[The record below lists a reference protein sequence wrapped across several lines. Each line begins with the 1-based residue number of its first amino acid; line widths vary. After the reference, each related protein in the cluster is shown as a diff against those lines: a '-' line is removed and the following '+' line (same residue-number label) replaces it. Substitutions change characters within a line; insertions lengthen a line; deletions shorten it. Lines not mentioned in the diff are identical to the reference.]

1 MSFINRYNKA
11 GHEYYHS
18 TIVSDFVYAVGLIWS
33 GSGLAGLITKTD
45 INGTL
50 IWERMYISKDDKGM
64 RIRQVIACPNEDILA
79 VIVSDNFR
87 EYGLMRVR
95 PSGEVVWRKYF
106 VTVVSPIVTHEAKV
120 IRLNE
125 EQYLLH
131 IYDTYSSETGGVI
144 TRIDN
149 HLIKIDGEG
158 KILIQ
163 KTLIND
169 DIMQVSDTAWN
180 GEHIAI
186 AGHVYMSSPG
196 RIGTCIVLNEN
207 LDEVNRFALQA
218 PENVMR
224 YVLLHRFYFT
234 GDKLYIYGSTAIDNN
249 GNLAEFLT
257 IVTSPTT
264 QTGSG
269 AISAITMPV
278 SNGHLVNIFSPNGF
292 YYTKSINNTE
302 TQIVKFGTGFSQEW
316 SKKIELRE
324 IFSIDSATDNHVSF
338 HGYFYDRYIGCVN
351 PNFESCKTNPYEPL
365 TTSKVSLP
373 FFNEYSIELPFA
385 QNTSVDIE
393 VAVETIDSQRE
404 EICGAPVVIPA
415 FVPIG
420 PICAGSS
427 LSPLPTV
434 SLNGIAGTWSPALN
448 NQQTT
453 TYTFTPNPGQ
463 NATPVTMTIV
473 VNPIIRPT
481 FDQLGPFGPCDN
493 MPALPTVSREGI
505 RGIWSPAFNPK
516 ATTTY
521 FFIPHAGQCA
531 MGASM
536 TITIQPNTTLLH
548 EVCWTS
554 LEDYEFNINIPKK
567 DAIEQD
573 ALAAVNG
580 LTRLIQPVWRPGTSY
595 YVHFVLKDT
604 VDNGANAQEYPFT
617 YGFSTDGAVGYFHTN
632 PYATYGDIVLEQN
645 QKLAKTDGTD
655 YIVPTNGL
663 ILDDTTGLIRDA
675 AGTIITGSDNK
686 PIRIYPHPDKYALTG
701 LSRYIDY
708 ERSYPNADGNLL
720 ASKPLFY
727 NDQRTEINVYFN
739 KAYVT
744 HFFQNWAPYKGM
756 GELKGRLKI
765 VIKDPRESETIVNP
779 PYLDYN
785 PADTIHIDIP
795 QTIEDWRD
803 DDNPQVPFVIS
814 QYLNLYNSNN
824 CIVTGGEVIKPKSK
838 FIKIVPKHLKPSKLY
853 TAIVNNV
860 YDVNR
865 DGELKDTPTAT
876 EIREV
881 HKFVFQTSRYAHFR
895 EQVNSYLLKEGE
907 GASLITRKAI
917 FNVEKAFTPQQL
929 QSAVNTIK
937 GVPDAFGD
945 AIKINYQHA
954 YDRVFEGILGFSPW
968 DNAISTEFNVIRD
981 TTNNAIVAIII
992 RNPEPF
998 VIPKMPV
1005 DDINKTIA
1013 VLTNGAADGSY
1024 KMLYSKDCSQVIIMQ
1039 DGMAI
1044 TAASLSCRFQY
1055 RIWNGVTYAV
1065 PDEPNVPEP
1074 QKMYTIYVNDITL

>member
-11 GHEYYHS
+11 SHEYYDSIIVGNFIYAGGQIFNGS
-18 TIVSDFVYAVGLIWS
+18 TLE
-33 GSGLAGLITKTD
+33 GLITKTD
-45 INGTL
+45 NTGRL
-50 IWERMYISKDDKGM
+50 IWERMYTSADGKGM
-64 RIRQVIACPNEDILA
+64 RIRRVVQCANEDVIV
-79 VIVSDNFR
+79 VIVSANFK
-87 EYGLMRVR
+87 EYGLMRVNTF
-95 PSGEVVWRKYF
+95 GDVVWRKYF
-106 VTVVSPIVTHEAKV
+106 VTVVSPIVTHDAKV

-125 EQYLLH
+125 ENYVLH
-131 IYDTYSSETGGVI
+131 IHDTYSSATGGTI

-149 HLIKIDGEG
+149 HLIKTDGSG
-158 KILIQ
+158 NILIQ
-163 KTLIND
+163 KTLASV
-169 DIMQVSDTAWN
+169 DILQVNTLAWD
-180 GEHIAI
+180 GTHLAI
-186 AGHVYMSSPG
+186 GGQQYMPG
-196 RIGTCIVLNEN
+196 PGVIGTCVLLNAN
-207 LDEVNRFALQA
+207 LDQVNKFGLRSLTSVQGH
-218 PENVMR
+218 
-224 YVLLHRFYFT
+224 VLIHRFYFRDT
-234 GDKLYIYGSTAIDNN
+234 QLYIYGSTGID
-249 GNLAEFLT
+249 GNSNTAEFLT
-257 IVTSPTT
+257 IVNAPSTQSGTGILSATT
-264 QTGSG
+264 LP
-269 AISAITMPV
+269 ISYAY
-278 SNGHLVNIFSPNGF
+278 LVNTFSPNGF
-292 YYTKSINNTE
+292 YYTKSIDNTH
-302 TQIVKFGTGFSQEW
+302 TQIVRFDTAFTQLW
-316 SKKIELRE
+316 SKKIELSE
-324 IFSIDSATDNHVSF
+324 VFNIDFANATHVAF
-338 HGYFYDRYIGCVN
+338 HGYFYDRYIGYLN
-351 PNFESCKTNPYEPL
+351 ADFESCKTSPYDRL
-365 TTSKVSLP
+365 TTNRISLS
-373 FFNEYSIELPFA
+373 FFSDFTIGLPLARNTTVNMEVTA
-385 QNTSVDIE
+385 Q
-393 VAVETIDSQRE
+393 AVESQRE
-404 EICGAPVVIPA
+404 ELCATPVVIPT
-415 FVPIG
+415 FTPIG
-420 PICAGSS
+420 PVCAGSA
-427 LSPLPTV
+427 LSTLPTV
-434 SLNGIAGTWSPALN
+434 SLNGISGTWSPALN

-463 NATPVTMTIV
+463 NATPVTMTIT

-516 ATTTY
+516 TTTTY
-521 FFIPHAGQCA
+521 FFTPHTGQCA
-531 MGASM
+531 TGASM

-632 PYATYGDIVLEQN
+632 PYATYGDIALEQN

-785 PADTIHIDIP
+785 PADTIHVDIP

-907 GASLITRKAI
+907 GASLVTRKAI
-917 FNVEKAFTPQQL
+917 FKVEKAFTPQQL

-937 GVPDAFGD
+937 GVADAFGD

-981 TTNNAIVAIII
+981 TTSNAIVAIII

-998 VIPKMPV
+998 VIPKMPI

-1024 KMLYSKDCSQVIIMQ
+1024 KMLYSKDCSQVILMQ
-1039 DGMAI
+1039 DSMAI
-1044 TAASLSCRFQY
+1044 TATSLSFRFQY
-1055 RIWNGVTYAV
+1055 RIWNGVTYTV